1 MTDLAS
7 RIISAMTALGYV
19 VDRGVGEKN
28 IVYVEGMNR
37 DGTPNDDA
45 PDKWND
51 LRCVITFE
59 NGQPVMAGL
68 WDNVTTKP
76 GYYYD
81 RTHVINAKGAAIIA
95 LGQQRCWQVGFHH
108 QDPKRPAL
116 VQTGGP
122 VTVYRDSKRD
132 FSRSGVV
139 DIGDFGINQH
149 DGQDGDP
156 ATIGAHSA
164 GCLVARSMRDH
175 LEFMALVKSDPRYL
189 ANQKYVFATAVLP
202 VSAVVAGAI
211 AAEPTKG
218 ATVMEPASIR
228 TKNPGAMWGRTGHKP
243 STFFA
248 TAAGPHGVETNAPI
262 PLKWGSTQT
271 IYLSDGLG
279 QDNNIAIFPTWVQ
292 GICAQLDLWRS
303 SDHYKNK
310 RFADAIAIWS
320 GGNDVESYIKLVTSR
335 VPGMTRDTVMDDAF
349 WRGPMAIGFLKAQ
362 ASHEAGK
369 QYPAPDAD
377 WIEAQ
382 GRVFGG
388 AVPRTDSIPQVTPAK
403 PATSTA
409 KKAAGGAVVVA
420 TTAAAGVHQ
429 GWGLTQFVVAGAIGA
444 AIALAI
450 VIFVKLKNR

>member
-1 MTDLAS
+1 MSDLAS
-7 RIISAMTALGYV
+7 RIINAMTALGYT
-19 VDRGVGEKN
+19 VDHGPGEKN
-28 IVYVEGMNR
+28 IVYVEGMDR

-51 LRCVITFE
+51 LRCVIVFE
-59 NGQPVMAGL
+59 NDQPVMAGL

-81 RTHVINAKGAAIIA
+81 RVHVINAKGAAIIA

-108 QDPKRPAL
+108 QDPSRPAL

-122 VTVYRDSKRD
+122 VKVYRDSGRD

-156 ATIGAHSA
+156 ATIGPHSA
-164 GCLVARSMRDH
+164 GCLVVRSMRDH
-175 LEFMALVKSDPRYL
+175 LEFMALVKSDPRYVRD
-189 ANQKYVFATAVLP
+189 QKYVFASTVLP
-202 VSAVVAGAI
+202 ASAVADAVVTV
-211 AAEPTKG
+211 PTKG

-228 TKNPGAMWGRTGHKP
+228 TKNPGAMWGRAGHKP
-243 STFFA
+243 GTFFA
-248 TAAGPHGVETNAPI
+248 TPAGPHGVETNAPI
-262 PLKWGSTQT
+262 PLRWGSVQT

-320 GGNDVESYIKLVTSR
+320 GGNEVASYIDWCKKR
-335 VPGMTRDTVMDDAF
+335 VPGLTENTVMNDAF
-349 WRGPMAIGFLKAQ
+349 WQSPSGIAFLKAQ
-362 ASHEAGK
+362 AWHEAGK

-382 GRVFGG
+382 KRVFGG
-388 AVPRTDSIPQVTPAK
+388 AAP
-403 PATSTA
+403 
-409 KKAAGGAVVVA
+409 VVA
-420 TTAAAGVHQ
+420 ALPAIPKPPEIKLPPPGQAPPSGVAPTF
-429 GWGLTQFVVAGAIGA
+429 WGRVANLFKPKGT
-444 AIALAI
+444 
-450 VIFVKLKNR
+450 

>member
-1 MTDLAS
+1 MNDLAS
-7 RIISAMTALGYV
+7 RITSAMTALGYAI
-19 VDRGVGEKN
+19 DRGDGEKN

-37 DGTPNDDA
+37 DGTSNDDA

-122 VTVYRDSKRD
+122 VKVYRDSKRD

-175 LEFMALVKSDPRYL
+175 LEFMALVKTDPRYL
-189 ANQKYVFATAVLP
+189 ANQKYVFASAVIP
-202 VSAVVAGAI
+202 ASAVVSGAI

-218 ATVMEPASIR
+218 ATVLESASIR
-228 TKNPGAMWGRTGHKP
+228 TKNPGAMWGRTGQKP
-243 STFFA
+243 TTFFE

-262 PLKWGSTQT
+262 PLKWGSIQT

-303 SDHYKNK
+303 SDKYRNK
-310 RFADAIAIWS
+310 HFADAIAIWS
-320 GGNDVESYIKLVTSR
+320 GGNEVPSYIDFCKKR
-335 VPGMTRDTVMDDAF
+335 VPGLAENTVMNDAF
-349 WRGPMAIGFLKAQ
+349 WQSPSGIEFLKAQ
-362 ASHEAGK
+362 AWHEAGK
-369 QYPAPDAD
+369 EYPAPDAD

-382 GRVFGG
+382 KRVFGG
-388 AVPRTDSIPQVTPAK
+388 EVSKPILVQPVNGAARPPDPVPQVAPAK
-403 PATSTA
+403 
-409 KKAAGGAVVVA
+409 AGFWSSVKS
-420 TTAAAGVHQ
+420 
-429 GWGLTQFVVAGAIGA
+429 
-444 AIALAI
+444 
-450 VIFVKLKNR
+450 IFIRKV

>member
-1 MTDLAS
+1 MTDLVS
-7 RIISAMTALGYV
+7 RIVSAMTALGYT
-19 VDRGVGEKN
+19 VDRGAGEKN
-28 IVYVEGMNR
+28 VVYVEGMDR
-37 DGTPNDDA
+37 DGTPNDDV

-81 RTHVINAKGAAIIA
+81 RVHIINSKGAAIIA

-108 QDPKRPAL
+108 QDPGRPAL

-122 VTVYRDSKRD
+122 VRVYRDSNHD

-139 DIGDFGINQH
+139 DVGDFGINQH

-156 ATIGAHSA
+156 STIGAHSA

-175 LEFMALVKSDPRYL
+175 LEFMALVKTDPRYL
-189 ANQKYVFATAVLP
+189 ANQKYIFASAVLP
-202 VSAVVAGAI
+202 ASAVVAGA
-211 AAEPTKG
+211 AGTASSKG
-218 ATVMEPASIR
+218 STVMEPASIR
-228 TKNPGAMWGRTGHKP
+228 TMNPGAMWGRTGHKP

-248 TAAGPHGVETNAPI
+248 TAAGPHGVETNAPV

-292 GICAQLDLWRS
+292 GICAQLDLWRT
-303 SDHYKNK
+303 SDKYRNK
-310 RFADAIAIWS
+310 RFVDAIAIWS
-320 GGNDVESYIKLVTSR
+320 GGNEVESYINFVTSR
-335 VPGMTRDTVMDDAF
+335 VPGMTRNTVMDDAF
-349 WRGPMAIGFLKAQ
+349 WRGAMAIGFLKAQ
-362 ASHEAGK
+362 AWHEAGK

-382 GRVFGG
+382 RRVLVATARPIGPTPPVIPKPPGIKLPPPGQVQAGLAPTFWGRVADLFKRKG
-388 AVPRTDSIPQVTPAK
+388 
-403 PATSTA
+403 
-409 KKAAGGAVVVA
+409 
-420 TTAAAGVHQ
+420 
-429 GWGLTQFVVAGAIGA
+429 
-444 AIALAI
+444 
-450 VIFVKLKNR
+450 N